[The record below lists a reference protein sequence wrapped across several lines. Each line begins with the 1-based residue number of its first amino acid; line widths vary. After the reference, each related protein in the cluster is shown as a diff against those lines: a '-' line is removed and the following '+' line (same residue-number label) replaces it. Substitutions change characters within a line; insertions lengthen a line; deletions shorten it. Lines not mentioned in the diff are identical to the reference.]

1 MIKKYNKLVRDKIP
15 ELIKQRGD
23 SPVTE
28 TLDDE
33 KRYLKAVHRK
43 LSEEI
48 DEYHT
53 EHNVDEF
60 ADVLEVI
67 YTLAKYY
74 GKTPEYLEQ
83 LRLEKYKERGGF
95 DNKTFLVE
103 VERVNND

>member
-1 MIKKYNKLVRDKIP
+1 MIEKYNKLMRDKIP
-15 ELIKQRGD
+15 ELIRQKGD
-23 SPVTE
+23 LPITE
-28 TLDDE
+28 TLNDE

-48 DEYHT
+48 DEYHM

-83 LRLEKYKERGGF
+83 LRLEKHRERGGF

-103 VERVNND
+103 VKRVNDD